1 MATDFINY
9 YKVLQVDSEAETD
22 IIMSAYKRLALKYH
36 PDFNKAPDA
45 EEKMKL
51 LNEAKRI
58 LTNPQERR
66 KFDEQFAKNS
76 LPPQPAQSAPSYT
89 QETTKEDVWDDSA
102 VRNLA
107 ASILIF
113 IQASLK
119 ENKWRIAR
127 EKLYVFEGL
136 GTPSKDNRILPT
148 FPTILPEW
156 QNAKMLNDLA
166 NEQARKFGKGLAFW
180 SSIIYGFGLGFIGML
195 WLGIGTAYN
204 SNDIVEIILNSI
216 FGAVAGS
223 VIGVIA
229 ALIGTVVYSTWFAG
243 KRGSGSDKIFG
254 FLAPLL
260 LALVI
265 TFGIYIIIGIF
276 IIMALFQIISNDI
289 NKKR

>member
-1 MATDFINY
+1 MNTGFINY

-66 KFDEQFAKNS
+66 KFDEQFANKS
-76 LPPQPAQSAPSYT
+76 QPPQQAQSTPSYA
-89 QETTKEDVWDDSA
+89 QETVEEDVWDDRA
-102 VRNLA
+102 IRNLA
-107 ASILIF
+107 VSVLMF

-148 FPTILPEW
+148 FPMMLPEW
-156 QNAKMLNDLA
+156 QNAKKLNNLA
-166 NEQARKFGKGLAFW
+166 NEQARKFGMGLAFW
-180 SSIIYGFGLGFIGML
+180 SSLIYGFGLGFIGML
-195 WLGIGTAYN
+195 WLGIGTASN
-204 SNDIVEIILNSI
+204 SNDIGAVILAGI
-216 FGAVAGS
+216 FGAFAGF
-223 VIGVIA
+223 VVGVIA
-229 ALIGTVVYSTWFAG
+229 ALIGTFVYSTWYAG
-243 KRGSGSDKIFG
+243 KWGSGTDMILG
-254 FLAPLL
+254 VLAPLL

-265 TFGIYIIIGIF
+265 TFGIYIILGYLIIGGF
-276 IIMALFQIISNDI
+276 IASLSSG
-289 NKKR
+289 NKRR

>member
-1 MATDFINY
+1 MTTGFINY

-66 KFDEQFAKNS
+66 KFDEQFANNS
-76 LPPQPAQSAPSYT
+76 QPPQQAQSTPSYT
-89 QETTKEDVWDDSA
+89 QETAEEDVWDDRA
-102 VRNLA
+102 IRNLA
-107 ASILIF
+107 VSVLIF

-148 FPTILPEW
+148 FPMMLPEW
-156 QNAKMLNDLA
+156 QDAKKLNDLA
-166 NEQARKFGKGLAFW
+166 NEQARKFGMGLAFW
-180 SSIIYGFGLGFIGML
+180 SSLIYGFGLGFIGML
-195 WLGIGTAYN
+195 WFGIGTASN
-204 SNDIVEIILNSI
+204 SNDIGAVILAGI
-216 FGAVAGS
+216 FGAVAGF
-223 VIGVIA
+223 VVGVIA
-229 ALIGTVVYSTWFAG
+229 ALIGTFVYSTWYAG
-243 KRGSGSDKIFG
+243 KWGSGTDMILG
-254 FLAPLL
+254 VLAPLL

-265 TFGIYIIIGIF
+265 TFGIYIIIGYF
-276 IIMALFQIISNDI
+276 FLAALISSLSSGS
-289 NKKR
+289 KRR